1 MYLHDLSPFLW
12 RITDDFGIRWYGFSF
27 MLGLVL
33 AFLIIRWMTYRQR
46 SGMSSGTIVDFV
58 MSCALGALVGG
69 RLGYCLFYAPDLALK
84 FKAEFPF
91 WGVLA
96 LGDGG
101 MSSHGGVIGVTVA
114 ATLFA
119 MQTGISRLYLYDLA
133 AFASTL
139 GIFFGRIANFINS
152 EMIGRPSEPGFPFSV
167 KFPSEIYQW
176 VVNDFKR
183 LSELVNIASQISTT
197 AGQQWSIWLENFQSN
212 EEAKISVNETLG
224 KIVEAVQNGN
234 ENIRNSL
241 APLLVERHPSQL
253 YAAAGEGLFIFIF
266 LFLLWYRPRR
276 PGVIGAT
283 FLILSAVVRLVDEQF
298 RQPDPLIGYQLLGLT
313 LGQWLSFVML
323 IAGLTCWFIWGR
335 RETLPASGWGHGQ
348 SVSLHRR

>member
-33 AFLIIRWMTYRQR
+33 AFFIIRWMTFRQR
-46 SGMSSGTIVDFV
+46 AGMTSGMIIDFV
-58 MSCALGALVGG
+58 MSCAVGALLGG

-96 LGDGG
+96 LGEGG
-101 MSSHGGVIGVTVA
+101 MSSHGGMIGVA
-114 ATLFA
+114 IMASLFA
-119 MQTGISRLYLYDLA
+119 MKTGMSRLYLFDLA
-133 AFASTL
+133 AFSSTL

-152 EMIGRPSEPGFPFSV
+152 EMIGRPSVPGFPFSV

-176 VVNDFKR
+176 VINGSKN
-183 LSELVNIASQISTT
+183 LSELGPMVGQISST
-197 AGQQWSIWLENFQSN
+197 AGEQWSGWLENLQSS
-212 EEAKISVNETLG
+212 EEAKILVNETLRQ
-224 KIVEAVQNGN
+224 IIEAIQNGN
-234 ENIRNSL
+234 ESVRNSL

-283 FLILSAVVRLVDEQF
+283 FLTLSALVRIIDEQF
-298 RQPDPLIGYQLLGLT
+298 RLPDLSIGYQVFGWT
-313 LGQWLSFVML
+313 QGQWLSAVML
-323 IAGLTCWFIWGR
+323 IVGLTCWFIWGR
-335 RETLPASGWGHGQ
+335 RETLPVSGWGHGQ